1 MLKEA
6 PTPTTT
12 FRRTG
17 PVKFNKLAEKAKQA
31 LDRRG
36 GMDAL
41 KEDLQEVKQ
50 AATGRGSIRDK
61 ARAAADAL
69 KTPGRNPAAGSTPD
83 AAGTPGA
90 AGTPDAAARPVT
102 PPPAA
107 APADPNPPAA

>member
-69 KTPGRNPAAGSTPD
+69 KTPGRNPAAGSTP
-83 AAGTPGA
+83 GA